1 MPSSSD
7 VKSAV
12 MEQLRVD
19 LGGRSY
25 DILIGR
31 GLREQVVADLA
42 VRGEGSVC
50 AVVADKNT
58 APLFGEPLV
67 EDLRRFG
74 VRVGLYLIDPGEESK
89 CLSTF
94 EWLLHEF
101 KALGLK
107 RHDIVV
113 SVGGGVV
120 GDVSGFAA
128 GCYMRGVD
136 YIQFPTTLL
145 AQVDSSVGGKVAVNL
160 GSTKNY
166 CGLFNQPRRVYV
178 DAGVLKTL
186 PEREIKSGLGEV
198 CKYALMADAE
208 LYDFLMENADA
219 IMALDDTIMPKVVA
233 WCCHIKAEVV
243 GEDERETTGI
253 RTLLNYGHTFSHALE
268 EITDFALSH
277 GEAVA
282 YGMKAAARLSNKMG
296 VLSDEE
302 YEMHLALLSRFGLA
316 DKKLHLDVD
325 RFMEAMHGDKKAA
338 ADRLRYILATHIG
351 VVEVREDV
359 PLEMAREVVKWLV
372 G

>member
-1 MPSSSD
+1 MPSTND
-7 VKSAV
+7 EKSAV

-31 GLREQVVADLA
+31 GLRDQLAADLA
-42 VRGEGSVC
+42 ARGEGSVC

-67 EDLRRFG
+67 EELRRFG
-74 VRVGLYLIDPGEESK
+74 VRAGMYVIEPGEESK
-89 CLSTF
+89 CLATF

-107 RHDIVV
+107 RHDLVV

-145 AQVDSSVGGKVAVNL
+145 SQVDSSVGGKVAVNL

-166 CGLFNQPRRVYV
+166 CGLFNQPRQVYLDV
-178 DAGVLKTL
+178 SVLKSL
-186 PEREIKSGLGEV
+186 PEREVKSGLGEV

-208 LYDFLMENADA
+208 LYGFLMENADA
-219 IMALDDTIMPKVVA
+219 ILALDDEIMPKVIA
-233 WCCHIKAEVV
+233 WCCHIKSEVV
-243 GEDERETTGI
+243 AEDERETTGI
-253 RTLLNYGHTFSHALE
+253 RALLNYGHTFGHALE

-282 YGMKAAARLSNKMG
+282 YGMKAAGLLSNKMG
-296 VLSDEE
+296 ILSDEE
-302 YEMHLALLSRFGLA
+302 YEMHHALLSRFGLA
-316 DKKLHLDVD
+316 DKRLHLDVD
-325 RFMEAMHGDKKAA
+325 RFMEAMNADKKAGT
-338 ADRLRYILATHIG
+338 DTLRYILASHIG

-359 PLEMAREVVKWLV
+359 PLELVQEVVEWLV